1 MPKLGAKA
9 DVVARKCVSKI
20 YGAAIYQKQ
29 ITHKRQQPFDLAN
42 VMAKFESEV
51 FVTNVA
57 FAEFLVQTAMLSQ
70 NESKRSFAIMH
81 LGNKHE

>member
-1 MPKLGAKA
+1 MLTVLSGVPKLGAKA

-29 ITHKRQQPFDLAN
+29 ITHKGQKPFDFAK

-51 FVTNVA
+51 FATNIA
-57 FAEFLVQTAMLSQ
+57 FAEFLVQTAMQS
-70 NESKRSFAIMH
+70 
-81 LGNKHE
+81 